1 MFEIEELKKLQFQFR
16 EKLDIFSIDQSKQ
29 LSLINA
35 TLTKGFNNINDS
47 LNKLADL
54 FAKINEN
61 KINKASNDFLYEN
74 QSEIITKPSFSTN
87 FELSLNNTLTP
98 INNKLNID
106 VSNPLGYNNSDSSI
120 FPILF
125 EDEISEKRLCSPD
138 QLTATQDS
146 AKSSSILTPRPT
158 NRIVSQ
164 LNFSNI
170 NSTPNSGLYPVKN
183 SQTNKT
189 QSADQ
194 VKDYINQE
202 QIKFLLR
209 KYKSGHLFASAVMG
223 QIFTIDELSGCNVQG
238 KGVQKKSA
246 LDPTKVEY
254 IRELTEKLF
263 QDIAVKDEKFWS
275 NCVIHMNRKI
285 IKLTSPK
292 FTLPKSE

>member
-35 TLTKGFNNINDS
+35 TLTKGFNNVTLLIFINDS
-47 LNKLADL
+47 VNKLVDL

-87 FELSLNNTLTP
+87 FELSLNNTLTQ

-138 QLTATQDS
+138 QLTATQVS
-146 AKSSSILTPRPT
+146 AKSSSILTPRST

-170 NSTPNSGLYPVKN
+170 NSTPNSSVYPVKK
-183 SQTNKT
+183 SQTIKT

-194 VKDYINQE
+194 VKDYTNQE
-202 QIKFLLR
+202 QIKFLGLLKLKINDLQFSR
-209 KYKSGHLFASAVMG
+209 SVKFKINYSIN
-223 QIFTIDELSGCNVQG
+223 IF
-238 KGVQKKSA
+238 
-246 LDPTKVEY
+246 
-254 IRELTEKLF
+254 
-263 QDIAVKDEKFWS
+263 
-275 NCVIHMNRKI
+275 
-285 IKLTSPK
+285 
-292 FTLPKSE
+292 